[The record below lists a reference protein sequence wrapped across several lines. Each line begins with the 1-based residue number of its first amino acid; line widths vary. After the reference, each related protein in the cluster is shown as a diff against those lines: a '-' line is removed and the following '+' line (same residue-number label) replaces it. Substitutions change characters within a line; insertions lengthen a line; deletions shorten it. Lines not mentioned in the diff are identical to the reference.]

1 MIENKQLCFLG
12 AGSIAEAMIAGIL
25 AKKLVPQKQITVV
38 NQSNQERLHYLTDQ
52 YGIHALTSN
61 YKGNAVKEADIIILA
76 VKPKDI
82 VEGLKEIQP
91 FIRPDHLVVSV
102 VAGVSTALIAELLQ
116 HKGSI
121 VRTMPNTSAM
131 VGLSATA
138 ITTGE
143 NIKEQ
148 DLHVAVSIMEA
159 IGTVVIV
166 EENQMD
172 IITGLSGT
180 GPAYLYFLAEAMEE
194 AAVDLGL
201 NPKTARELIIQTMI
215 GAGHMLKETMEEP
228 AVLRKKVTS
237 PNGTTMAGLEIL
249 KKYNFQEAM
258 IHAIKKATERS
269 KELGTQFIQVS

>member
-25 AKKLVPQKQITVV
+25 AKKLVSSKQITVV
-38 NQSNQERLHYLTDQ
+38 NQSNQERLHYLADQ
-52 YGIHALTSN
+52 YGIQTLASN
-61 YKGNAVKEADIIILA
+61 FKGNAIKEADIIILA

-91 FIRPDHLVVSV
+91 FIRSDHLIISV
-102 VAGVSTALIAELLQ
+102 VAGVSTVIIAELLR

-121 VRTMPNTSAM
+121 IRTMPNTSAM

-138 ITTGE
+138 IMTGE

-148 DLHVAVSIMEA
+148 DLQVAVMIMEA
-159 IGTVVIV
+159 IGNVVIV

-172 IITGLSGT
+172 TVTGLSGT

-194 AAVDLGL
+194 AAVELGL
-201 NPKTARELIIQTMI
+201 NHKTARELIIQTMI

-237 PNGTTMAGLEIL
+237 PNGTTMAGIEIL
-249 KKYNFQEAM
+249 KNYKFQEAM
-258 IHAIKKATERS
+258 INAVKRATERS
-269 KELGTQFIQVS
+269 KELGSQFIHVS